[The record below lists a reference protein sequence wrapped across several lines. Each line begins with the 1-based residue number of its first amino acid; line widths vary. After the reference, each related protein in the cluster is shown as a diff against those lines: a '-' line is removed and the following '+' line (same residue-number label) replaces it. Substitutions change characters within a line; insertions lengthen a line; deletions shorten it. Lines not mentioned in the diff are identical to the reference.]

1 MPCERCGASIDRR
14 AAFWHL
20 CDGERWLDFK
30 LFELRGEIASF
41 EDGLGRWLATPR
53 GRFEQFYAER
63 ERKRPT
69 ID

>member
-1 MPCERCGASIDRR
+1 MPCEHCGASIDRR

-63 ERKRPT
+63 ERRRPT